1 MGEESVMAHYT
12 EALGTVREVA
22 DAPRTIEGIAIPY
35 GVVSLDTELGK
46 EAFAP
51 GAFRNS
57 VAHWMARPDGARMPY
72 RSKHG
77 ADPIGVVTDLRD
89 EQDGVHFRA
98 EIDDGPEGDRYLS
111 RVRKGLNGVS
121 IEPSLNDL
129 HRGVR
134 TRDGVVIHR
143 EVRLLAIAAA
153 VSPAYDG
160 ARVAARE
167 MEEALVSQEENKE
180 AGTEVAS
187 EQPAVVQP
195 REAKPAVLDAAPAH
209 VEIDPATR
217 SAAEKADP
225 IVQQIQRT
233 PVYITREALIYGRE
247 AASLPD
253 GSHPSFLSDGF
264 HAWKGDRDAADR
276 QYRYGRAMAELAA
289 GMERDALT
297 AFRAGD
303 VLSSEIPGAFP
314 NEYVPSLLTPR
325 ILKGRPMGGFFARFP
340 ITDANPKIFPKV
352 TTSTTVAVQ
361 SAEGANPAASDLA
374 TTAVSVTPALY
385 GAVTD
390 VSRQVIDGSNP
401 NAEAML
407 LQDMLEAYAQASET
421 VIKTAVE
428 AGATASGQAITA
440 ATPFAG
446 LVANIVAYSSARFLP
461 AAGQFIPS
469 ALWAVAAKQP
479 DTGSLR
485 PLLSPINPQNA
496 AGVLTGGTLGA
507 NLLGADVFHSYAS
520 TVNVVVTARPDDY
533 VIYESA
539 ITQFTFEQVVGPSAI
554 RIGIWAYLG
563 VGTRKGGLSVT
574 AA

>member
-1 MGEESVMAHYT
+1 MPPRYT

-22 DAPRTIEGIAIPY
+22 DAPRTIEGLAIPY
-35 GVVSLDTELGK
+35 GVVSLDTEFGK

-51 GAFRNS
+51 GAFRES
-57 VAHWMARPDGARMPY
+57 VNYWMGRADGARMPF
-72 RSKHG
+72 RGKHG
-77 ADPIGVVTDLRD
+77 EDPIGVVTELHDTP
-89 EQDGVHFRA
+89 DGVRFRA
-98 EIDDGPEGDRYLS
+98 EIDDGPEGDKYLH
-111 RVRKGLNGVS
+111 RVRRGLNGVS
-121 IEPSLNDL
+121 IEPAKNDL
-129 HRGVR
+129 RYGR
-134 TRDGVVIHR
+134 PTRDGVMVHR
-143 EVRLLAIAAA
+143 QARLLAIAAA
-153 VSPAYDG
+153 VAPAYDG

-167 MEEALVSQEENKE
+167 MEEAMATEDKQENAGE
-180 AGTEVAS
+180 AAAEPQSA
-187 EQPAVVQP
+187 PVQA

-209 VEIDPATR
+209 VEISPAERT
-217 SAAEKADP
+217 AAERRDAV
-225 IVQQIQRT
+225 VQTIQRS

-253 GSHPSFLSDGF
+253 GSHPGFLSDGF
-264 HAWKGDRDAADR
+264 KAWSGDRDAADR
-276 QYRYGRAMAELAA
+276 QYRFGRAMADLQVT
-289 GMERDALT
+289 MEREAI
-297 AFRAGD
+297 AAYRAGD
-303 VLSSEIPGAFP
+303 VLSTEIPGAYP
-314 NEYVPSLLTPR
+314 NEYIPALLTPR
-325 ILKGRPMGGFFARFP
+325 ILKGRPMGGFFNRFP
-340 ITDANPKIFPKV
+340 ISDATPKIFAKV

-390 VSRQVIDGSNP
+390 VSRQVLDGSNP
-401 NAEAML
+401 SAEAML

-446 LVANIVAYSSARFLP
+446 LVANIVAYSSARFRP
-461 AAGQFIPS
+461 AEGQFIPS

-520 TVNVVVTARPDDY
+520 TTNVVVTARPEDY
-533 VIYESA
+533 VIYESGIA
-539 ITQFTFEQVVGPSAI
+539 QFSYDQVVGPSAV

-563 VGTRKGGLSVT
+563 VGTRQGGLSVT

>member
-1 MGEESVMAHYT
+1 MPRYT

-22 DAPRTIEGIAIPY
+22 DAPRTIEGIAVPY
-35 GVVSLDTELGK
+35 GVISLDTEFGK

-51 GAFRNS
+51 GAFRDS
-57 VAHWMARPDGARMPY
+57 VAHWMGRTDGAKMAY
-72 RSKHG
+72 RPAHG
-77 ADPIGVVTDLRD
+77 KDPVGVVVELRD
-89 EQDGVHFRA
+89 AHDGVYFRA
-98 EIDDGPEGDRYLS
+98 EIDEDADGDRYLQ

-121 IEPSLNDL
+121 IEPSANDL
-129 HRGVR
+129 LNGRR
-134 TRDGVVIHR
+134 TRDGVLLHR
-143 EVRLLAIAAA
+143 SARLLAIAGSI
-153 VSPAYDG
+153 SPAYDG
-160 ARVAARE
+160 ARVAARD
-167 MEEALVSQEENKE
+167 MEEAMTTPDDKAA
-180 AGTEVAS
+180 AGGEVAA
-187 EQPAVVQP
+187 EPAAVVQP
-195 REAKPAVLDAAPAH
+195 RKAQETVLEAAPAH
-209 VEIDPATR
+209 VELDPAAR
-217 SAAEKADP
+217 SAVEKGDAV
-225 IVQQIQRT
+225 VQSIQRSPIT
-233 PVYITREALIYGRE
+233 ITREALIYGRE
-247 AASLPD
+247 AATAHD
-253 GSHPSFLSDGF
+253 GTRPGFLSDGF
-264 HAWKGDRDAADR
+264 KAWSGDRDAADR
-276 QYRYGRAMAELAA
+276 QYRYGRAMAELAES
-289 GMERDALT
+289 MERDALT
-297 AFRAGD
+297 AYRAGD
-303 VLSSEIPGAFP
+303 VLSSEIPGAYP
-314 NEYVPSLLTPR
+314 NEYLPSLLTPR
-325 ILKGRPMGGFFARFP
+325 ILKGRPMGGFFNRFP
-340 ITDANPKIFPKV
+340 ITDANPKIFAKV
-352 TTSTTVAVQ
+352 TTSTSVAVQ

-507 NLLGADVFHSYAS
+507 TLLGADVFHSYAS
-520 TVNVVVTARPDDY
+520 TTNVVVTARPDDY

-539 ITQFTFEQVVGPSAI
+539 ITQFSYEQVVGPSAI

>member
-1 MGEESVMAHYT
+1 MADRYT

-22 DAPRTIEGIAIPY
+22 DAPRTIEGTAIPY
-35 GVVSLDTELGK
+35 GVVSLDTEYGK

-51 GAFRNS
+51 GAFAES
-57 VAHWMARPDGARMPY
+57 VAHWMGRQDGAKMAFKSSHSGDDIGSVTELRDTPDG
-72 RSKHG
+72 
-77 ADPIGVVTDLRD
+77 VT
-89 EQDGVHFRA
+89 FRA
-98 EIDDGPEGDRYLS
+98 VIDDGPDGDRYLN
-111 RVRKGLNGVS
+111 RVRKGRNGVS

-129 HRGVR
+129 QNGRR
-134 TRDGVVIHR
+134 TRDGVMVHR
-143 EVRLLAIAAA
+143 QVRMLAIAGATM
-153 VSPAYDG
+153 PAYDG
-160 ARVAARE
+160 ARVSTRE
-167 MEEALVSQEENKE
+167 MQEAFSVADKE
-180 AGTEVAS
+180 TPEP
-187 EQPAVVQP
+187 QPEPQPEPEPQPVQP
-195 REAKPAVLDAAPAH
+195 VKAQAGKLEAAPAY
-209 VEIDPATR
+209 VQADPATR
-217 SAAEKADP
+217 EAAEKNDP
-225 IVQQIQRT
+225 VVRSIQRSPIT
-233 PVYITREALIYGRE
+233 ITREALIYGRE
-247 AASLPD
+247 AASAAD
-253 GSHPSFLSDGF
+253 GSHPGFLSDGF
-264 HAWKGDRDAADR
+264 KAWSGDRDAADR
-276 QYRYGRAMAELAA
+276 QYRYGRAMADLALVMEREALAA
-289 GMERDALT
+289 Y
-297 AFRAGD
+297 RAGD

-325 ILKGRPMGGFFARFP
+325 ILKGRPMGGFFNRFP

-446 LVANIVAYSSARFLP
+446 LVANIVAYSSARFL
-461 AAGQFIPS
+461 AATGQFIPS

-485 PLLSPINPQNA
+485 PLLAPIGPQNS

-520 TVNVVVTARPDDY
+520 TVNVVVTARPEDY
-533 VIYESA
+533 VIYESS
-539 ITQFTFEQVVGPSAI
+539 ITQFTYEQVVGPSAV
-554 RIGIWAYLG
+554 RVGIWAYLG